1 MSYIKNSRCMMT
13 EVGTLFS
20 LVLVAGVL
28 LSATVI
34 FDRLSGVWTVI
45 LTVTEVNSLSKLS
58 LMLCS
63 KSFGLIGSHIWG
75 EGGGVGG
82 HIRVLVFGGFNVG
95 MFVGW
100 G

>member
-63 KSFGLIGSHIWG
+63 KSFGLIGGHIWG
-75 EGGGVGG
+75 
-82 HIRVLVFGGFNVG
+82 VLVGT
-95 MFVGW
+95 
-100 G
+100 